1 MNAPDPRPRRRATP
15 WQVVKAVASGFFGV
29 RSSGKDDEVELRPVQ
44 VIIVGILGAALFVT
58 ILLLLV
64 NFILSRIGT
73 GA

>member
-1 MNAPDPRPRRRATP
+1 
-15 WQVVKAVASGFFGV
+15 VVKAVASGFFGV

>member
-1 MNAPDPRPRRRATP
+1 MAASEPRPRRRATP

-29 RSSGKDDEVELRPVQ
+29 RSSRKDDEVEIRPVQ
-44 VIIVGILGAALFVT
+44 IIIVGILGAALFVA

>member
-1 MNAPDPRPRRRATP
+1 
-15 WQVVKAVASGFFGV
+15 VKAVASGFFGV
-29 RSSGKDDEVELRPVQ
+29 RSSRKDDEVELRPVQ
-44 VIIVGILGAALFVT
+44 IIIVGILGAALLVA